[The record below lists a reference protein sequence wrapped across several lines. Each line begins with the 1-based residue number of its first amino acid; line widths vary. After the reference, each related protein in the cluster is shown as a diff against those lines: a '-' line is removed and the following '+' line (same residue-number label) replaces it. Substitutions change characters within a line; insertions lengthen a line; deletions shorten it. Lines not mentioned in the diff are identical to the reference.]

1 MFTFHGGLYLESPV
15 FKIFSNIHKRVT
27 KCAVGNSQW
36 TKSGVRVIAALLV
49 ENKEFLEGG
58 YLCSIKEMISHSQ
71 HCVLS
76 DRNCS
81 TAAFKTL
88 LRGMNFQE

>member
-1 MFTFHGGLYLESPV
+1 MEGFIWNLLCVKY
-15 FKIFSNIHKRVT
+15 FSISKRVT
-27 KCAVGNSQW
+27 KCAMGNSQL
-36 TKSGVRVIAALLV
+36 TKSGVGVIAALLV
-49 ENKEFLEGG
+49 ENKEFLEGR

-76 DRNCS
+76 DRNYS

-88 LRGMNFQE
+88 LRGRNFQE